1 MEKNWYLL
9 KVIPGKERSLTQ
21 EFNRFISLGK
31 IKNVIR
37 FVCPTEKDI
46 RIVRDKKVIREKV
59 IYSGYIYFE
68 CNEKLMDDDIKII
81 ANLPNVMSMMGDKK
95 PIILRDDDIK
105 RVLKDEMLETH
116 RLNKLDA
123 FSIGET
129 INVIDGPF
137 KTFDGKI
144 SQINGDKV
152 MLEVKIFGRNTNVE
166 LESHQIERI

>member
-31 IKNVIR
+31 IKNVNR

-46 RIVRDKKVIREKV
+46 RIVRNKKVTREKV

-68 CNEKLMDDDIKII
+68 CNDKLVDDDLKII

-95 PIILRDDDIK
+95 PIVLRDDDIK
-105 RVLKDEMLETH
+105 RVLKDESLESH
-116 RLNKLDA
+116 RVNKLGL
-123 FSIGET
+123 FNIGET
-129 INVIDGPF
+129 VNIIDGPF

-144 SQINGDKV
+144 SQIHGEKV
-152 MLEVKIFGRNTNVE
+152 LLEVKIFGRNTNVE
-166 LESHQIERI
+166 LDVHQIERL